1 MHARETLNLASAMG
15 RAMVRVWGECMAAR
29 HEGSVL
35 NFKWGFETSSRRC
48 WRAFSV
54 ATFMVSVG
62 LASPVA
68 GQTGAKSVGAF
79 SDKTIRLIV
88 PSAPGGP
95 TDVLAR
101 LVLASP
107 GASNQPVLVDY
118 RSGAGGLIGMELVAK
133 SPPDGNTL
141 LLAGSALT
149 ILPERLVKPPFD
161 PVKDFA
167 PIILLGTTPFVLVT
181 NPSVPATSIREL
193 IALAKAKPG
202 SLQFGSA
209 GTGVSSHLSGE
220 LFRIMA
226 GVEILHVPYKG
237 QGPAMNDVLG
247 GQITFMLNNPIVALP
262 HVRAG
267 RLRALAVTGAKRSL
281 SLPDVPTLGETLPG
295 YESGTWFA
303 LVCAAGT
310 PGEVVARLNAEVI
323 RSLGSVE
330 VRNRM
335 AELGID
341 LELGTPEQLG
351 QFIRT
356 DVVKWARVIKQAGI
370 PPE

>member
-1 MHARETLNLASAMG
+1 
-15 RAMVRVWGECMAAR
+15 MAAR
-29 HEGSVL
+29 HAGSALKLKQADEG
-35 NFKWGFETSSRRC
+35 SSRRRG
-48 WRAFSV
+48 RAFPV
-54 ATFMVSVG
+54 VTLMVMVG
-62 LASPVA
+62 LAAPVA
-68 GQTGAKSVGAF
+68 GQTGSKPVTALT
-79 SDKTIRLIV
+79 DKPIRLVV

-101 LVLASP
+101 LVLARP
-107 GASNQPVLVDY
+107 GASNQSVLVDY

-149 ILPERLVKPPFD
+149 ILPERLSKPPFD

-181 NPSVPATSIREL
+181 NPSVPATSVREL

-220 LFRIMA
+220 LFRLMA
-226 GVEILHVPYKG
+226 GVEIVHVPYKG

-262 HVRAG
+262 HVRTG
-267 RLRALAVTGAKRSL
+267 KLRALAVTGARRSL
-281 SLPDVPTLGETLPG
+281 SLPDVPTVGETLPG

-310 PGEVVARLNAEVI
+310 PGEIIARLNSEVV
-323 RSLGSVE
+323 RSLGGVD
-330 VRNRM
+330 VRNRL

-356 DVVKWARVIKQAGI
+356 DVAKWARVIRQAGI